1 MSQPSVPSRPPYNKR
16 VSSIASDGR
25 HSRDQSRHRRK
36 SVSYNDAY
44 SYALRAAFLSYLLQP
59 RAKRKRHV
67 SKPSVTRP
75 DTSASF
81 NDLMK
86 DFSLVRDSKSTRFPH
101 DFVKEL
107 ERRLQRILI
116 GKEPK
121 PEFQEAMV
129 KRTFAI
135 FLNTLSDP
143 QFKKRMEADRRA
155 EDLVLIFFS
164 NATKELGKGKPP
176 ADDGVKRL
184 VDRHVALFVRLLS
197 TIMKDRGW
205 HQDKPELATRL
216 ASLEKKL
223 LKHEDDLTQTNG
235 ASTLVEETI
244 PLTYEVRY
252 MPMVQVVGRI
262 FGLRNTMMQSDID
275 KYKAQWTEKAALL
288 DLKTYQAHLNMG
300 SRKTLT
306 ADDFDTVEAY
316 EAWKKSEAPD
326 LSQLM
331 LAIIQIN
338 PDLARSTGDV
348 ALPQFSTQHG
358 ESISDKAYS
367 DMARVLS
374 QDDKS
379 SYALDLPDLNGLTL
393 SDEADSQ
400 DEGDQV
406 YTYIPP
412 DARTYFRY
420 IMFTALNYDLNDQ
433 TTEEDGSKSTTQLF
447 SKQSAELLNELAL
460 RWRIPKFSRIVI
472 FLDVIRE
479 KFMDQQSL
487 PLDLLDAAFNYV
499 KQPQEEDPKS
509 KRTSLTISAAAYFAR
524 NNWTVT
530 DFAQMRRLLADV
542 YHALLRDLYNVIQTS
557 YADKAELPRLGSIM
571 TIIDEHIKSD
581 PSFNLSD
588 DDFEQFK
595 AQASE
600 GLEHKAREIY
610 QTQLEKQLPAEPE
623 KWEFFHV
630 QELAKSVLKLC
641 EKVQKRFKRNPEI
654 LGINP
659 LVTLLSIV
667 LPAFAE
673 DSKALIEAVLKASQ
687 EREVEV
693 PIQDGFDVYRSLS
706 EFRQVFADALPH
718 TAFPYKLEV
727 LLADFVWRWINTTEE
742 QVIGWVENAVNQD
755 KFAVRTREPGQVPTE
770 DERHS
775 VSVMDIF
782 RSFNQVVEQVA
793 NLNWDDDLTYAKFMT
808 AISKALGNGIVRY
821 CELVDGMFSK
831 EMDRLTPEQEA
842 AAQMTRQE
850 KWMQM
855 AKDTW
860 NNTGRVE
867 PFQFYAESFVKLNNI
882 SFAISHWDKLE
893 QEINVDACA
902 DVIKQYNPPAINRP
916 RKTTN
921 YVFTIKIV
929 EAEDLKACD
938 VNGFSDPYVVLTDE
952 YQKRLSKSRV
962 IYRNLNPRWD
972 ETVDISTQGPLNLI
986 ATVWDWD
993 AVGDHDYV
1001 GRTSL
1006 KLDPA
1011 HFSDFL
1017 PREYWLDLDTQ
1028 GRLLV
1033 RVSMEGERDDIQ
1045 FYFGKAFR
1053 TLQRTQRDMTRKITD
1068 KLSAYIQECLSR
1080 RALRA
1085 LLNKGISV
1093 STVSAYF
1100 NRNRG
1105 TVNSP
1110 MPSEAEIVN
1119 ALRPLFNYFDDNF
1132 AIMNQTLTSDA
1143 MLAVMTRLWKEVL
1156 GTIESLLVPPLSD
1169 KPSAQRPLSQQELDV
1184 VFKWLQSLFD
1194 FFHAVDD
1201 ETGEVNGVPTNVLK
1215 SPKYHEI
1222 NTLNF
1227 FYFETTENL
1236 IRTSERMASATAA
1249 SAAHNRSR
1257 LSAPAQLGQPFTGGL
1272 ATNSRNSLSSVGT
1285 RRAKSIMVSRNLGTM
1300 RRAKEEKWK
1309 AAQAE
1314 PSDDM
1319 ILRILRMRSEAA
1331 GYLRDRSRQKERLA
1345 AAAAAE
1351 AIVRMS
1357 LMSEKGG
1364 RMTGPSVIR
1373 R

>member
-1 MSQPSVPSRPPYNKR
+1 MSQSTAYARPPNKR
-16 VSSIASDGR
+16 ISSVNSIEDRVSRAS
-25 HSRDQSRHRRK
+25 SRGRRK
-36 SVSYNDAY
+36 SVSFNDAY
-44 SYALRAAFLSYLLQP
+44 LYALRVAFLSYLLQP

-67 SKPSVTRP
+67 TKPSVTQ
-75 DTSASF
+75 TSASF

-101 DFVKEL
+101 DFIKEV
-107 ERRLQRILI
+107 EKRLQRILM
-116 GKEPK
+116 GKETR
-121 PEFQEAMV
+121 QEYQDSVV

-143 QFKKRMEADRRA
+143 QFKKRMEADRRV

-164 NATKELGKGKPP
+164 NATKELQKGKPP
-176 ADDGVKRL
+176 SDDTVKRM

-197 TIMKDRGW
+197 TTLKEKGW

-216 ASLEKKL
+216 ATLEKKL
-223 LKHEDDLTQTNG
+223 LKHDEDLSSQNG
-235 ASTLVEETI
+235 TSSLVEEI
-244 PLTYEVRY
+244 VPLTYEVRD
-252 MPMVQVVGRI
+252 MPLVQVVGRV
-262 FGLRNTMMQSDID
+262 FGMRNTMLQSDID
-275 KYKAQWTEKAALL
+275 KFKSQWTEKAALQ
-288 DLKTYQAHLNMG
+288 DLKTYQTHLNTG

-306 ADDFDTVEAY
+306 ADDFDTADAF

-326 LSQLM
+326 LSQMM

-338 PDLARSTGDV
+338 PELAKVTAQGT
-348 ALPQFSTQHG
+348 LPQFNAQAG
-358 ESISDKAYS
+358 ESAADKAYS
-367 DMARVLS
+367 DMSKVLS
-374 QDDKS
+374 QEQSS
-379 SYALDLPDLNGLTL
+379 SYVLDLPDLNGLSFIEDKE
-393 SDEADSQ
+393 SDDKGADQ
-400 DEGDQV
+400 L
-406 YTYIPP
+406 YTFMPADP
-412 DARTYFRY
+412 RSMFRF
-420 IMFTALNYDLNDQ
+420 IMLTVLNYDLSDQ
-433 TTEEDGSKSTTQLF
+433 TTVEDGAAASSQLF

-460 RWRIPKFSRIVI
+460 RWRLPNFSRIVI

-479 KFMDQQSL
+479 KYLAQEISL
-487 PLDLLDAAFNYV
+487 DMLDNAFNYV
-499 KQPQEEDPKS
+499 KAPPEEDTKN
-509 KRTSLTISAAAYFAR
+509 KRSSLVISAPAYFAR
-524 NNWTVT
+524 NNWTVS
-530 DFAQMRRLLADV
+530 DFALMRKLLADV
-542 YHALLRDLYNVIQTS
+542 YHGLLRDLYTVILTS
-557 YADKAELPRLGSIM
+557 YADKAELPRLGAIM
-571 TIIDEHIKSD
+571 TIIDDHLRED
-581 PSFNLSD
+581 PSFNESKES
-588 DDFEQFK
+588 FEQFK
-595 AQASE
+595 QQASE
-600 GLEHKAREIY
+600 GLESKARDIY
-610 QTQLEKQLPAEPE
+610 QQTLEKKLPSEPE

-630 QELAKSVLKLC
+630 QELAKAVLKLC
-641 EKVQKRFKRNPEI
+641 EKIQKRFKRNPEI
-654 LGINP
+654 LSINP
-659 LVTLLSIV
+659 LMLLMNII

-673 DSKALIEAVLKASQ
+673 DSKALIESVLNNAQ
-687 EREVEV
+687 AQNIEIG
-693 PIQDGFDVYRSLS
+693 IQDGFDLYREMSD
-706 EFRQVFADALPH
+706 FRRVHADALPQ
-718 TAFPYKLEV
+718 AQYPYKLEEV
-727 LLADFVWRWINTTEE
+727 LADFVWRWISATEQ
-742 QVIGWVENAVNQD
+742 QVVGWVENSVSQD
-755 KFAVRTREPGQVPTE
+755 NFTVRSREPGQVPTE

-775 VSVMDIF
+775 VSVIDIF
-782 RSFNQVVEQVA
+782 RSFNQVVEQIS

-808 AISKALGNGIVRY
+808 AIAKSLGNGTMRY
-821 CELVDGMFSK
+821 CELVDGMFTK

-842 AAQMTRQE
+842 AASMSRQE
-850 KWMQM
+850 KWVQL
-855 AKDTW
+855 AKDSW
-860 NNTGRVE
+860 NNAARVE
-867 PFQFYAESFVKLNNI
+867 PFNFYPISFVKLNNI

-902 DVIKQYNPPAINRP
+902 DVIKQYNPPALNKP

-938 VNGFSDPYVVLTDE
+938 VSGFSDPYVVLADE
-952 YQKRLSKSRV
+952 YQKRLSKTRIV
-962 IYRNLNPRWD
+962 YRNLNPRWD
-972 ETVDISTQGPLNLI
+972 ESVDIATQGPLNLI
-986 ATVWDWD
+986 ATIWDWD

-1001 GRTSL
+1001 GRTTL

-1045 FYFGKAFR
+1045 FYFAKAFR

-1068 KLSAYIQECLSR
+1068 KLSSYIQESLSR

-1093 STVSAYF
+1093 QSVSAYF
-1100 NRNRG
+1100 QRNRPAP
-1105 TVNSP
+1105 TST
-1110 MPSEAEIVN
+1110 MPTEAEIVN

-1184 VFKWLQSLFD
+1184 VFKWLQCLFD
-1194 FFHAVDD
+1194 FFHAVDE
-1201 ETGEVNGVPTNVLK
+1201 ETGEANGVPTNVLK
-1215 SPKYHEI
+1215 NPKYHEI

-1227 FYFETTENL
+1227 FYFETSENL

-1249 SAAHNRSR
+1249 SAAVNRQR
-1257 LSAPAQLGQPFTGGL
+1257 LSAPATLGGGL
-1272 ATNSRNSLSSVGT
+1272 TPKSIAGT

-1300 RRAKEEKWK
+1300 RKAKEEKWK